1 MQRSGVPQLSVPVT
15 HTRFIG
21 YDPVQ
26 HPEVVSHHK
35 RPGTLW
41 ELNPRRSTL
50 PSPKR
55 ASKRSPVPCLKELD
69 QFIMGFESVD
79 ASFARAHKI
88 EEIGVKMWGR
98 ATSAF
103 GPGDQ
108 MQ

>member
-1 MQRSGVPQLSVPVT
+1 
-15 HTRFIG
+15 
-21 YDPVQ
+21 
-26 HPEVVSHHK
+26 
-35 RPGTLW
+35 
-41 ELNPRRSTL
+41 
-50 PSPKR
+50 
-55 ASKRSPVPCLKELD
+55 LKELD

-103 GPGDQ
+103 GPGGQ